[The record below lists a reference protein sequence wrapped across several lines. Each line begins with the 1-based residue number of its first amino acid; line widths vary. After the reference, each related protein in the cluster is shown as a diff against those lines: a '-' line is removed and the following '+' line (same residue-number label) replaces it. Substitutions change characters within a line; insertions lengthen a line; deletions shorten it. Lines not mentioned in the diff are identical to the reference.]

1 MLRVCLVRNP
11 YERMLSA
18 YLDKLVHAHAMAIV
32 PNGLK
37 TNSSFA
43 EFVYAAIDES
53 KRKRGPDWHFSH
65 YYPISRLKIYRPCVD
80 PTVTRYKV
88 EEIASWYGEFI
99 DKLGIQTAAANGWP
113 PHGCFYRPPHA
124 STCADA
130 LRPPPASTSER
141 GCGTRASAVLS
152 HVHDVIGRKT
162 AARDGHTRACERHGA
177 VLHPCTGRTRYR
189 ICAH

>member
-1 MLRVCLVRNP
+1 MPFAIRAPRSPRQWRLSGAHQRFSYLRRSLCRQHKNQNLSENATVLRVYLVRNP

-88 EEIASWYGEFI
+88 EEIASWYG
-99 DKLGIQTAAANGWP
+99 
-113 PHGCFYRPPHA
+113 
-124 STCADA
+124 
-130 LRPPPASTSER
+130 
-141 GCGTRASAVLS
+141 
-152 HVHDVIGRKT
+152 
-162 AARDGHTRACERHGA
+162 
-177 VLHPCTGRTRYR
+177 
-189 ICAH
+189 